1 MFGFI
6 TKHELSAA
14 RAEIDRRVS
23 TLETASAQ
31 SVLRCEELHE
41 MASRL
46 VKRFETRQQRAKEKE
61 GDGPDEYQ
69 AGSLDPVTARVTAR
83 RNSRH
88 QGVMNGIR

>member
-6 TKHELSAA
+6 TKNDLITAQ
-14 RAEIDRRVS
+14 AEFDRRVS

-46 VKRFETRQQRAKEKE
+46 IKRFETRQQRAKEKE
-61 GDGPDEYQ
+61 SDWPDDDQ
-69 AGSLDPVTARVTAR
+69 PGGLDATTTRVMAR
-83 RNSRH
+83 R
-88 QGVMNGIR
+88 GNGRFNAV

>member
-1 MFGFI
+1 MFGFL
-6 TKHELSAA
+6 TKNDLTAA
-14 RAEIDRRVS
+14 QAEFDRRVS

-46 VKRFETRQQRAKEKE
+46 IKRFETRQQREKEKE
-61 GDGPDEYQ
+61 GDWPEEDQPG
-69 AGSLDPVTARVTAR
+69 GLDPVTARVTAR